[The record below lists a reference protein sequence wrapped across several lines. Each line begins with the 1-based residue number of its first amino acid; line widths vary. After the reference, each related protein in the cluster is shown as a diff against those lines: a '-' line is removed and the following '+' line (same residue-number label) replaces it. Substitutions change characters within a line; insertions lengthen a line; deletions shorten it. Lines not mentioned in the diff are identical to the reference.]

1 MDKKEIVEVLKSE
14 GLDVAEDAAVMAVK
28 AAMKIIALLVPK
40 VSNGLGALILPM
52 LTYVEPLI
60 LEQIDKIDGKD
71 SEKY

>member
-1 MDKKEIVEVLKSE
+1 MEKKEITNILKEE

>member
-14 GLDVAEDAAVMAVK
+14 GLYVAEDAAVMAVK